1 MSALSAAFRIPLL
14 VFLAGVIGAIYGYA
28 LEAILIA
35 LSVVIVFWLY
45 QMQRI
50 RAWLNDP
57 KQAPPDASGM
67 WGDLLTRLY
76 SQQRQHQEVQA
87 KLQSAVAYLQ
97 DSFAAIRDGV
107 VMVDEQGIIKWLNK
121 AAEPLLGLRFPE
133 DRGQTLTNLVR
144 EPAFNS
150 YFLSRNYTE
159 PLQYRTARD
168 SEQAFVRV
176 EITYFGEG
184 NRVLFLRDVSQEV
197 RMEQMRRDFVAN
209 VSHELRTP
217 LTVISGYLGTI
228 LANSQDIPERYL
240 KPLKQMAQQA
250 QRMEGLIRDLLW
262 LSRIESEKHQESNET
277 VDIRSL
283 LQELR
288 DELREAYPQ
297 SPVQLDIG
305 SEQSINGNYQKL
317 YSAVSNLAINA
328 IKYSDPGSPVTI
340 SWQVEGDIGLLSVED
355 RGVGIDSVHIPRLTE
370 RFYRVD
376 DSRNTST
383 GGTGLGL
390 AIVKHVAAAH
400 GAKLQI
406 ESKLG
411 EGSTFTLVFPLRGE
425 FDD

>member
-1 MSALSAAFRIPLL
+1 MSWLSAALRILFLVLL
-14 VFLAGVIGAIYGYA
+14 TAALGSVYGHA
-28 LEAILIA
+28 LEAILIV
-35 LSVVIVFWLY
+35 LTLVIAFWLV
-45 QMQRI
+45 QMRRVQT
-50 RAWLNDP
+50 WLDDP
-57 KQAPPDASGM
+57 RLAPPDAFGI
-67 WGDLLTRLY
+67 WGDLLTHLY
-76 SQQRQHQEVQA
+76 SQQRHHLAAQE
-87 KLQSAVAYLQ
+87 KLQSTVEYLQ
-97 DSFAAIRDGV
+97 SSFAAIRDGV
-107 VMVDEQGIIKWLNK
+107 VMVDEQGIIKWFNK

-159 PLQYRTARD
+159 PLQYQTARD
-168 SEQAFVRV
+168 SEQTFVRV

-184 NRVLFLRDVSQEV
+184 NRVLFLRDVSREV

-262 LSRIESEKHQESNET
+262 LSRIESEKLNESTET
-277 VDIRSL
+277 VDIGSL
-283 LQELR
+283 LHELR
-288 DELREAYPQ
+288 DELKETYPQ
-297 SPVQLDIG
+297 SPVQLDIE

-317 YSAVSNLAINA
+317 YSAISNLALNA
-328 IKYSDPGSPVTI
+328 IKYSNVGSPVTI
-340 SWQVEGDIGLLSVED
+340 SWRVEGDTGLLCVED
-355 RGVGIDSVHIPRLTE
+355 CGVGIDTVHIPRLTE
-370 RFYRVD
+370 RFFRVD

-406 ESKLG
+406 KSRLG
-411 EGSTFTLVFPLRGE
+411 EGSTFTLAFPLRGE

>member
-1 MSALSAAFRIPLL
+1 MSWFPAALRILVA
-14 VFLAGVIGAIYGYA
+14 VFLAAALGSIYGYV
-28 LEAILIA
+28 LEATLTVLA
-35 LSVVIVFWLY
+35 LVIIFWLY
-45 QMQRI
+45 QMQRVQS
-50 RAWLNDP
+50 WLNEP
-57 KQAPPDASGM
+57 RQAPPDAYGM
-67 WGDLLTRLY
+67 WGELLTRLY
-76 SQQRQHQEVQA
+76 SQQKQHLEAQA
-87 KLQSAVAYLQ
+87 KLQFTVEYLQ

-133 DRGQTLTNLVR
+133 DKGQTLTNLVR
-144 EPAFNS
+144 EPEFNR
-150 YFLSRNYTE
+150 YFLSRDYAE
-159 PLQYRTARD
+159 PLQYQATRA

-176 EITYFGEG
+176 EITFFGEG
-184 NRVLFLRDVSQEV
+184 DRVLFVRDVSQDV

-217 LTVISGYLGTI
+217 LTVISGYLSTF
-228 LANSQDIPERYL
+228 LSNTEEIPERYL

-250 QRMEGLIRDLLW
+250 QRMEGLVRDLLW
-262 LSRIESEKHQESNET
+262 LSRIESEKRNESAET
-277 VDIRSL
+277 VDVGGL

-288 DELREAYPQ
+288 DELKEAYPQ
-297 SPVQLDIG
+297 SPVGLDIG
-305 SEQSINGNYQKL
+305 SERSITGNYQKL

-340 SWQVEGDIGLLSVED
+340 RWQVEGDTGLLRVED

-400 GAKLQI
+400 GAKLRI
-406 ESKLG
+406 ESELG
-411 EGSTFTLVFPLRGE
+411 EGSAFTLVFPLRG
-425 FDD
+425 